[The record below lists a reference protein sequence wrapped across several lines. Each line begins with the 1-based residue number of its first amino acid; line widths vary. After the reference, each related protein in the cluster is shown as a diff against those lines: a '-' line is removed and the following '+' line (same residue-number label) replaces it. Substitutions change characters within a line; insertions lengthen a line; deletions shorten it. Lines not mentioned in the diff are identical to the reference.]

1 MFNIA
6 YFKGQPTE
14 YIIKYSAGRVSREG
28 TGLAFF
34 YFRHNTQ
41 IVAVPTSSVDA
52 NFVFNEVTNNFQEVT
67 IQGQLTYAIQKPKQA
82 AALLNFT
89 IDPLRR
95 TYVSADPEKLARRVS
110 NVVQI
115 ETRSEIQKRSLEET
129 LRDAQAIAAEV
140 LRRLREA
147 PALQTMGLELLSV
160 YFLSTRPT
168 PEVAKAL
175 EAEYRETLLRKADE
189 AVYARRAAAVDEER
203 KIKEKELASDRTLE
217 EQRRELIV
225 LQGNNARQE
234 AENRGQALELESQY
248 RAKAAAMELA
258 VYRGFDPR
266 TLLAYAM
273 KELGKNAKRIG
284 NLTITPDILANLLNQ
299 APASPSPLPR
309 GGEG

>member
-1 MFNIA
+1 MFDIA

-140 LRRLREA
+140 LRRLRGD
-147 PALQTMGLELLSV
+147 PTLQ
-160 YFLSTRPT
+160 
-168 PEVAKAL
+168 
-175 EAEYRETLLRKADE
+175 
-189 AVYARRAAAVDEER
+189 
-203 KIKEKELASDRTLE
+203 
-217 EQRRELIV
+217 
-225 LQGNNARQE
+225 
-234 AENRGQALELESQY
+234 
-248 RAKAAAMELA
+248 
-258 VYRGFDPR
+258 
-266 TLLAYAM
+266 
-273 KELGKNAKRIG
+273 
-284 NLTITPDILANLLNQ
+284 
-299 APASPSPLPR
+299 
-309 GGEG
+309 